1 MAEKTL
7 KAHFETE
14 NTPSKWNDL
23 WADNFSPWDRGAPSP
38 ALIDLLAAGT
48 DPDGKA
54 LFSASPEGR
63 RKRAL
68 VPGCGRGYEVLLLAA
83 AGYDAVGLDA
93 SSVAIKAAK
102 ELAEQ
107 EGSTYPLGKDIQ
119 ERGRIEFVEED
130 FYDDKWIKKVF
141 KDGDDK
147 FDLIYDYTV
156 CLMILYTYG

>member
-1 MAEKTL
+1 MSTPETRTL
-7 KAHFETE
+7 REHFQSE

-48 DPDGKA
+48 DPDKKP
-54 LFSASPEGR
+54 LFAAPPEGR

-83 AGYDAVGLDA
+83 SGYDAVGLDA
-93 SSVAIKAAK
+93 SSIAIKEAK
-102 ELAEQ
+102 GWAEK
-107 EGSTYPLGKDIQ
+107 EGSKYPLGKGVQ

-130 FYDDKWIKKVF
+130 FYDDEWIKKVF
-141 KDGDDK
+141 KEEDAK

-156 CLMILYTYG
+156 CL